1 MRWHLLDGHQSK
13 QTIILKLYNSSLQ
26 KILLP
31 VPPANT
37 ESLLIIMSYLWL
49 IFWQTCNILSSSG
62 GNFAIITQNS
72 HLHTLQWAA
81 LPTSFWKTHGDFSS
95 KHIKNGTENY
105 RIGGA
110 WSSPWEDKWWQCH
123 SDCALS
129 WLITEGNYH
138 YFPLLVSI
146 NPLARHITKLCVII
160 CSSVPQVQSICPS
173 FLQCQ
178 HSPHLTWTMLQLS
191 GAQIFLGTFWHQVL
205 GLWSPDGDSM

>member
-1 MRWHLLDGHQSK
+1 MQHPVQQWRQLCNNYSEFTFTYSAVSRTPNQLLKNSRGFFI
-13 QTIILKLYNSSLQ
+13 QT
-26 KILLP
+26 
-31 VPPANT
+31 
-37 ESLLIIMSYLWL
+37 
-49 IFWQTCNILSSSG
+49 
-62 GNFAIITQNS
+62 
-72 HLHTLQWAA
+72 H
-81 LPTSFWKTHGDFSS
+81 
-95 KHIKNGTENY
+95 GTENY